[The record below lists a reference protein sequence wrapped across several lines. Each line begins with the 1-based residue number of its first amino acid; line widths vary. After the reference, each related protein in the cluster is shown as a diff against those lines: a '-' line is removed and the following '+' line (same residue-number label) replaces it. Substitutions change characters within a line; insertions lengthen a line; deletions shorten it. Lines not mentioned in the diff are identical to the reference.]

1 MKRNYPVQ
9 LFLAVMAVS
18 LTLISTAVPA
28 RAADCDRACLG
39 DMITQYVDAVAAHDP
54 SLLPLTANVRFTEN
68 SKELKLG
75 DGLWKSV
82 TRKGGLRQ
90 DYLDVR
96 RQIAAAHIVFFEG
109 DTPVVCSAVLRVE
122 KQKVSGIE
130 TLVYRIPADAKD
142 KPTHLNSSLPVMNEP
157 APADQRMSRAEL
169 IRVALSYTEGLRLGG
184 FVKAKTPF
192 GPEAYRTENGVKYAG
207 EGCVG
212 GKNCEITTGYI
223 MLHPD
228 IKPSVAAVDE
238 EAGAVLLW
246 MNFGDTHSYG
256 PNTALV
262 TFEAFKIWGGS
273 IRAVNAF
280 LAFLPKDTERGWP
293 TTDRLSDHAPWTG
306 K

>member
-1 MKRNYPVQ
+1 MAG
-9 LFLAVMAVS
+9 FLTWSA
-18 LTLISTAVPA
+18 TAVPA
-28 RAADCDRACLG
+28 RAAACDRACLG
-39 DMITQYVDAVAAHDP
+39 DMITKYVDAVAAHDP
-54 SLLPLTANVRFTEN
+54 SRLPLAAKVRFTEN

-90 DYLDVR
+90 DYLDVK
-96 RQIAAAHIVFFEG
+96 RQIAAAQIVFYEG
-109 DTPVVCSAVLRVE
+109 DTPVVCSAVLRV
-122 KQKVSGIE
+122 QKRSVSGIE

-142 KPTHLNSSLPVMNEP
+142 KPVHLNTSLPVMSEP
-157 APADQRMSRAEL
+157 VPADQRMSRAEL
-169 IRVALSYTEGLRLGG
+169 IRVALTYTEGLRLGG

-192 GPEAYRTENGVKYAG
+192 SPEAYRTENGVKYAG

-212 GKNCEITTGYI
+212 AKDCDITTGHI
-223 MLHPD
+223 MLHPE
-228 IKPSVAAVDE
+228 IKPRVAAVDE

-273 IRAVNAF
+273 IHAVNAF
-280 LAFLPKDTERGWP
+280 LAFLPKETERGWP
-293 TTDRLSDHAPWTG
+293 STDRFSDRAPWTG
-306 K
+306 N

>member
-1 MKRNYPVQ
+1 MWT
-9 LFLAVMAVS
+9 A
-18 LTLISTAVPA
+18 TAVPA
-28 RAADCDRACLG
+28 RAAACDRACLG
-39 DMITQYVDAVAAHDP
+39 DMITKYVDGVAAHDP
-54 SLLPLTANVRFTEN
+54 SRLPLAANVRFTEN

-82 TRKGGLRQ
+82 TRKGGLRH
-90 DYLDVR
+90 DYLDVK

-109 DTPVVCSAVLRVE
+109 DTPVVCSVVLRVA

-142 KPTHLNSSLPVMNEP
+142 KPTHLNAPLPVLNEP
-157 APADQRMSRAEL
+157 VPAGQRMSRAEL
-169 IRVALSYTEGLRLGG
+169 IRVALSYTEGLRVGG
-184 FVKAKTPF
+184 FVKANTPF

-207 EGCVG
+207 DGCVG
-212 GKNCEITTGYI
+212 GKDCAILTGYI

-238 EAGAVLLW
+238 EAGTVLLW

-280 LAFLPKDTERGWP
+280 LAFLPKETERGWP
-293 TTDRLSDHAPWTG
+293 STDRLSDHAPWTG

>member
-1 MKRNYPVQ
+1 
-9 LFLAVMAVS
+9 MAGL
-18 LTLISTAVPA
+18 LTWIATTGTA
-28 RAADCDRACLG
+28 RAAACDRACLG
-39 DMITQYVDAVAAHDP
+39 NMITKYVDAVAAHDP
-54 SLLPLTANVRFTEN
+54 SRLPLAANVRFTEN
-68 SKELKLG
+68 SRDLKLG

-90 DYLDVR
+90 DYLDVK
-96 RQIAAAHIVFFEG
+96 RQIAAVHVVFFEG
-109 DTPVVCSAVLRVE
+109 DAPVVCSALLRVE
-122 KQKVSGIE
+122 KQKITGIE

-142 KPTHLNSSLPVMNEP
+142 KPTHLDKSLPVMSEP
-157 APADQRMSRAEL
+157 APAGQRMSRAKL
-169 IRVALSYTEGLRLGG
+169 IRVALAYTEGLRLGG

-192 GPEAYRTENGVKYAG
+192 SPEAYRTENGVKYAG

-212 GKNCEITTGYI
+212 AKDCAILTGYI

-280 LAFLPKDTERGWP
+280 LAFLPKETERGWP
-293 TTDRLSDHAPWTG
+293 STDRLLDRAPWIG

>member
-1 MKRNYPVQ
+1 
-9 LFLAVMAVS
+9 MAAL
-18 LTLISTAVPA
+18 LTCTVTAVPA
-28 RAADCDRACLG
+28 QAAACDRACLG
-39 DMITQYVDAVAAHDP
+39 NMITKYVDAVAAHDP
-54 SLLPLTANVRFTEN
+54 SRLPLAANVRFTEN
-68 SKELKLG
+68 SRELKLG

-82 TRKGGLRQ
+82 TRKGVLRQ
-90 DYLDVR
+90 DYLDVK
-96 RQIAAAHIVFFEG
+96 RQIAAAHIVFYEG
-109 DTPVVCSAVLRVE
+109 DTPVVCSAVLRVQ

-130 TLVYRIPADAKD
+130 TLVYRIPMDAKD
-142 KPTHLNSSLPVMNEP
+142 KPVHLNMLLPVMNEP
-157 APADQRMSRAEL
+157 VPADQRMSRAEL
-169 IRVALSYTEGLRLGG
+169 IRVALTYTEGLRLGG
-184 FVKAKTPF
+184 FVKANTPF

-212 GKNCEITTGYI
+212 AKDCSILTGHI

-238 EAGAVLLW
+238 EAGTVVLW

-262 TFEAFKIWGGS
+262 TFEAFKIRGGS

-280 LAFLPKDTERGWP
+280 LAFLPKETGRGWP
-293 TTDRLSDHAPWTG
+293 STDRLSDHAPWTG

>member
-1 MKRNYPVQ
+1 MKRHLHPIR
-9 LFLAVMAVS
+9 LLLAMMAAS
-18 LTLISTAVPA
+18 LAWTATAVPA
-28 RAADCDRACLG
+28 RAAECDRACLG
-39 DMITQYVDAVAAHDP
+39 EVITQYVNAVAAHDA
-54 SLLPLTANVRFTEN
+54 SRLPLAANVRFTED
-68 SKELKLG
+68 SRELRLG

-90 DYLDVR
+90 DYLDVE
-96 RQIAAAHIVFFEG
+96 RQIAAAHLVFFEG
-109 DTPVVCSAVLRVE
+109 DTPVVCSAVLRVRE
-122 KQKVSGIE
+122 RRVSGIE
-130 TLVYRIPADAKD
+130 TLVYRIPADAKN
-142 KPTHLNSSLPVMNEP
+142 KPVHLNAPLPVMSEP

-169 IRVALSYTEGLRLGG
+169 IRVALSYTEGLRIGG
-184 FVKAKTPF
+184 FVKARTPF

-212 GKNCEITTGYI
+212 AKDCAILTGHI

-228 IKPSVAAVDE
+228 I
-238 EAGAVLLW
+238 
-246 MNFGDTHSYG
+246 GDTNSYG

-293 TTDRLSDHAPWTG
+293 STDRLSDHAPWTESFQESPR
-306 K
+306 